1 VTAWQAQTLRELKD
15 IAIRV
20 GVPGVALG
28 FVLYVVTLAG
38 GKLHDSV
45 LVPFVETFR
54 DASRDT
60 QESLKISAKAQERH
74 ADAEETQAKSM
85 AVMAEQAEVQTEI
98 LRAMANDA
106 RAHKEA
112 ITEMNKALLE
122 LREAIK
128 P

>member
-1 VTAWQAQTLRELKD
+1 MTAWQAQTLKEVKD
-15 IAIRV
+15 ISIRV

-54 DASRDT
+54 EASRDT

-74 ADAEETQAKSM
+74 ADAEETQARSM
-85 AVMAEQAEVQTEI
+85 AVMAEQSEVQTEI
-98 LRAMANDA
+98 LRAMSNDN
-106 RAHKEA
+106 RQHKEA
-112 ITEMNKALLE
+112 IVEMSKAINDLHKALN
-122 LREAIK
+122 K
-128 P
+128 